1 MFFIIIPFKINFM
14 KRIIFMRHGKAE
26 DPLDG
31 ISDLERSLT
40 LKGKVVT
47 RQMAQILKE
56 KIKNPGMLITSPAFR
71 AYETAFIFAGE
82 YGISAEKIKI
92 CNNIYFKLD
101 EKTIMDILKQVDE
114 TTDTV
119 TLFGHNPSFTTLP
132 EYFSKQSTDVVPKS
146 GIVCLRF
153 SVSTWSEIKPSTA
166 DAELILKPKKL
177 L

>member
-1 MFFIIIPFKINFM
+1 
-14 KRIIFMRHGKAE
+14 MRHGKAE
-26 DPLDG
+26 DPLSG

-56 KIKNPGMLITSPAFR
+56 KIKDPGTIITSPAFR
-71 AYETAFIFAGE
+71 AYETAVIFANE

-92 CNNIYFKLD
+92 CNNIYFRLD
-101 EKTIMDILKQVDE
+101 EKTLKDVLKLVDE
-114 TTDTV
+114 STETV
-119 TLFGHNPSFTTLP
+119 SLFGHNPSFTNLSGYLCK
-132 EYFSKQSTDVVPKS
+132 ESCDVVPKS

-153 SVSTWSEIKPSTA
+153 DVSTWSDIRPSSA
-166 DAELILKPKKL
+166 DPELILKPKKL